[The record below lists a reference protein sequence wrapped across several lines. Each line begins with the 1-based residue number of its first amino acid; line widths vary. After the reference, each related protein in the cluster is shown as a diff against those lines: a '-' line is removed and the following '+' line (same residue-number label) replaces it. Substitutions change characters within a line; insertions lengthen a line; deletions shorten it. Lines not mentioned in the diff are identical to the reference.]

1 MITIPLSRERHDLTA
16 REFASH
22 VADSD
27 LLLAQNHRATIPM
40 LSDPAHAEVFDREAV
55 RDPVLRSFAAAPL
68 SLTPPNGVLSVLRRR
83 SLMPTHGR
91 DLDRAARP
99 PDNNRGEVRA
109 LRRIGH
115 GHRSRV

>member
-55 RDPVLRSFAAAPL
+55 RDPVLRSFAAGTTLLDA
-68 SLTPPNGVLSVLRRR
+68 TER
-83 SLMPTHGR
+83 R
-91 DLDRAARP
+91 DLGGDKTFVDADTMAAISI
-99 PDNNRGEVRA
+99 VQ
-109 LRRIGH
+109 L
-115 GHRSRV
+115 GHRKTTVLFGGLEMVIGPELE